1 MKKYV
6 VGFLLNLLTSLA
18 ATATPSY
25 LYYTGD
31 GYTAGGNTDTIS
43 SLNGFVF
50 IPNSSPSLNN
60 VSFFID
66 DFATNPIFQ
75 NTQFFLLYFAAPSG
89 SDLQVG
95 DYENA
100 TRAPF
105 QDPGV
110 PGLWFAANGR
120 GSNQITGSFRVL
132 DVSFASDNTITSLAV
147 DFLQN
152 DENGLLGQSYGSFRY
167 QSNVPITTIPEPSTQ
182 ALAILGLLVAAPMLR
197 RQRRA

>member
-1 MKKYV
+1 MKKYAIA
-6 VGFLLNLLTSLA
+6 FLFNLLTTVA

-25 LYYTGD
+25 LYYTGN
-31 GYTAGGNTDTIS
+31 GYTAGGHTDTIS

-50 IPNSSPSLNN
+50 IPNSSPSRNN

-66 DFATNPIFQ
+66 DFAANPIFQ
-75 NTQFFLLYFAAPSG
+75 NAQFFLLYFAAPRG

-95 DYENA
+95 NYENA

-110 PGLWFAANGR
+110 PGLWFAGNGR
-120 GSNQITGSFRVL
+120 GSNQITGRFDVL
-132 DVSFASDNTITSLAV
+132 DVSFASDNTIASLAV

-152 DENGLLGQSYGSFRY
+152 DENGFLGQSYGSFRY
-167 QSNVPITTIPEPSTQ
+167 QSNVPITHIPEPPTLT
-182 ALAILGLLVAAPMLR
+182 LAILGLFVVAPMLR
-197 RQRRA
+197 RQRWI